1 MKWHPQGGGKRIHIL
16 LRTCLPATLEA
27 QGSDRSLCPPIPSGL
42 WREWREC
49 MSHREGRREVV
60 NCGKTDFT
68 IWLWYIE
75 TQISFIRIWGK
86 RHLGFTVMMFW
97 LHFFN
102 IVQLSHI
109 IFKILVE
116 SGSKNGVRIGFLGS
130 FFCCSIDFQKVKL
143 QTCWLKYQ
151 SMFILC
157 LILLLLVLLQRKTA
171 HACFWLF
178 WCFWRQQ
185 TSPEKKK
192 NLFFF

>member
-16 LRTCLPATLEA
+16 LRTCLPAILEA
-27 QGSDRSLCPPIPSGL
+27 QGSNRSLCPPIPSGL

-60 NCGKTDFT
+60 NRGKTDFT

-86 RHLGFTVMMFW
+86 RHLGFTVMVFW

-130 FFCCSIDFQKVKL
+130 FFAALLISKRSNFKL
-143 QTCWLKYQ
+143 
-151 SMFILC
+151 
-157 LILLLLVLLQRKTA
+157 VD
-171 HACFWLF
+171 
-178 WCFWRQQ
+178 
-185 TSPEKKK
+185 
-192 NLFFF
+192 